1 MVCFSMYLFC
11 SSRALYA
18 DASTKEDDTG
28 TAIFIALSTF
38 FVVVILGSAYE
49 VYRSDRQFRRRQEQ
63 ETDASIKRSKEQ
75 AAKMQGGVTF
85 QTVSICHHI
94 SHPVNAIFFHEIT

>member
-1 MVCFSMYLFC
+1 M
-11 SSRALYA
+11 YA

-49 VYRSDRQFRRRQEQ
+49 VYRSDRQYRRRQEQ

-85 QTVSICHHI
+85 QAVS
-94 SHPVNAIFFHEIT
+94 SLYQSPSQYNFLYEIRIAPAQRET